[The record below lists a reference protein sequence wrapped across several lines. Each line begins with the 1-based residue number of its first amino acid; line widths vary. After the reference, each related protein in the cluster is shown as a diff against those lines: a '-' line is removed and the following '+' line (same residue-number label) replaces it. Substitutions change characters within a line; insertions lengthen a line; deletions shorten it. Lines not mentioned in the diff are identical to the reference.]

1 MSFLQELKVEFLRA
15 PYSSLA
21 QLSYMYRHRN
31 QIVHSVYGG
40 FEALLF
46 DIDQVIDSF
55 SEQKGTFTWVRKSN
69 VLAALEFNPEQFL
82 DLCILNGVGL
92 GLGFGIESK
101 LRVSSTFQEDYEL
114 LKFYK
119 SGISVVQN
127 IANHEP
133 NVAQASYTDDF
144 CRIKASIIHHPV
156 LHDDGCVLPLNPETC
171 PNDLH
176 QAIGYVL
183 PNQIYQLLSKGL
195 IDTQILGPLV
205 SGTFVEEPPFD
216 FGQSKEY
223 QSYIYNVISPLYTR
237 SMALITPRLHAFY
250 RTKRITLQ
258 SYFSLTLPSQPEKAK
273 SFAGSKYTKPTSI
286 NVLTSSWQLPH
297 AEAATGFDRIPGTSH
312 NVSANHAF
320 KAYTAGQ
327 LSVLALDVVE
337 PILLNTQNI
346 GNFGGQVDWAQSM
359 VNFSQWSDDSKLKS
373 LDKSFQKIG
382 SEKELLSVLWLTAL
396 RHFGLAPPIK
406 YAADNS
412 ITPATNLVDST
423 GFRIASGLIKAMG
436 GGGTSETK
444 SDEIVRSSL
453 AFNSVGCYTELVSD
467 RAEVVASIR
476 NNKKEFGE
484 VVWLMNILQEA
495 MKNMP
500 AVEGA
505 SYEEGTDKQ
514 RCGWNEWKLE
524 LGLKESLDNILGK
537 V

>member
-312 NVSANHAF
+312 N
-320 KAYTAGQ
+320 
-327 LSVLALDVVE
+327 
-337 PILLNTQNI
+337 
-346 GNFGGQVDWAQSM
+346 
-359 VNFSQWSDDSKLKS
+359 
-373 LDKSFQKIG
+373 IG